1 MANAGM
7 PLPIICRN
15 GQVKEQRV
23 EGVPLG
29 LLANTEYEEVSM
41 QLNPGDTV
49 VFSSDGI
56 IDARDSFGQDYGR
69 KRLARFV
76 EQHCS
81 SPAGELMQSIFQ
93 DVKNHAATAPA
104 FDDQTLVVLKA
115 RVG

>member
-1 MANAGM
+1 MESKAKLLGH
-7 PLPIICRN
+7 PIHQMLIAF
-15 GQVKEQRV
+15 
-23 EGVPLG
+23 PLG

-56 IDARDSFGQDYGR
+56 IDARDRFGQDYGR

-76 EQHCS
+76 EQHCP